1 MNFSIDVIIINVII
15 IVPVRCTALL
25 PSFVHVLHLL
35 SCTTN
40 VNLYNSRTQLQ

>member
-1 MNFSIDVIIINVII
+1 MNFSIDAIINVII

-25 PSFVHVLHLL
+25 HSFVHVPRLL

-40 VNLYNSRTQLQ
+40 VNLYNSHTQLQ